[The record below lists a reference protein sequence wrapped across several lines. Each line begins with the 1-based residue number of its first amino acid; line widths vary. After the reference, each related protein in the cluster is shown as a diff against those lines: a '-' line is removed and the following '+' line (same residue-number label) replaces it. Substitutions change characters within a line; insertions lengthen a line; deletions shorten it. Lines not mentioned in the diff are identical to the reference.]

1 MVTMKHIFYSLCAD
15 ALYCTIDAVDVKCAQ
30 SNKVILE
37 ETDDDYD
44 DYLRMDRWIKMDGR
58 G

>member
-37 ETDDDYD
+37 ETDDDDD
-44 DYLRMDRWIKMDGR
+44 DYSRMDRKEFEW
-58 G
+58 